1 MARGQTNRLIGALFG
16 LIFIEANAGALPLSV
31 GIPLRVLAIG
41 AFLGLL
47 VALRPGHV
55 STQTAHAPP
64 QGFGRRYWA
73 VVVIE
78 AVVGL
83 TGIVLING
91 LLRAPLATV
100 PWIALVVGL
109 HFFGLAAVWR
119 LAALAWLGAAM
130 SACGAAGLTLAAC
143 GSSAATIATAAGV
156 APGALLLASA
166 AA

>member
-1 MARGQTNRLIGALFG
+1 MARGQINRVIGALFG
-16 LIFIEANAGALPLSV
+16 LIFIEANAGALPSSA

-41 AFLGLL
+41 AFLVLL
-47 VALRPGHV
+47 VALRRGHL
-55 STQTAHAPP
+55 STQTTHAPQ

-78 AVVGL
+78 AVAGL

-91 LLRAPLATV
+91 LLQAPLATL
-100 PWIALVVGL
+100 PWIAFVVGL

-119 LAALAWLGAAM
+119 MSALVWLGAAM
-130 SACGAAGLTLAAC
+130 SACGVAGLALAAW
-143 GSSAATIATAAGV
+143 GSSAVIIAAVAGV
-156 APGALLLASA
+156 APGALLLGSA